1 MSIEESEDLVHVVTQ
16 PDHSDHLEKSI
27 RTFNQPLADFL
38 QQIGLP
44 TEDVLSPVAEREQV
58 IKSLEEI
65 ISIVPDSE
73 RTKAFYL
80 SKFTVAVAV
89 GLFDSALNYLWDET
103 IKALR
108 RLVERFD
115 LAYFFSVVGE
125 INSRHKGL
133 SKPEDLELIRDH
145 DLLESCRRIGL
156 ISDINYTRLEY
167 VNYFRNNASAAHP
180 NENEIDGIELLNFLN
195 SCLKYAI
202 VAKPDTSAISIK
214 QLLDNVRTQV
224 IPESDCSVIGND
236 IAKLSQERIDDL
248 LSVLFG
254 MYTDATMSSDAK
266 INISN
271 LANDVWYAASED
283 RKYETGAKFGQ
294 FRKNAEVVRKNA
306 AKQFLQIVDGQQYK
320 DEESL
325 AFELI
330 EDLKILKSV
339 HFDWNNF
346 YNEYPHARNLDKK
359 TAPTGNVP
367 RAARPLWVK
376 VNTLGYIGNGH
387 GRQEGVDEKAVIYYK
402 KHIEAF
408 TEVEI
413 REFIYLMTDIEVTC
427 ELMRTKPE
435 QRIRKMIECLK
446 KRASNI
452 FLKKALDLMTES
464 PNGTLYKIQNTS
476 KFKGALQR
484 FPKLE

>member
-1 MSIEESEDLVHVVTQ
+1 MPTNKNEELAHVVIQ
-16 PDHSDHLEKSI
+16 PDHLEKSI
-27 RTFNQPLADFL
+27 QTFNQPLADFL

-44 TEDVLSPVAEREQV
+44 TEDVLSSLTERKQV
-58 IKSLEEI
+58 IKSLEDI
-65 ISIVPDSE
+65 ISIVPNSE
-73 RTKAFYL
+73 RTEALYL

-89 GLFDSALNYLWDET
+89 GLFDGALNYLWDET

-108 RLVERFD
+108 QLVERFD
-115 LAYFFSVVGE
+115 LAYFFSVVGD

-156 ISDINYTRLEY
+156 ISDINYTRLEH
-167 VNYFRNNASAAHP
+167 VNYFRNHASAAHP

-202 VAKPDTSAISIK
+202 TAQPDTSAINIK
-214 QLLDNVRTQV
+214 KLLNNIRTQV
-224 IPESDCSVIGND
+224 IPESDCPVIGND
-236 IAKLSQERIDDL
+236 IEKLSQERIDDL

-254 MYTDATMSSDAK
+254 MYTDTTISSDAK
-266 INISN
+266 TNISN
-271 LANDVWYAASED
+271 LANYVWDVASED
-283 RKYETGAKFGQ
+283 RKYETGARFGQ
-294 FRKNAEVVRKNA
+294 FRKNAEVVRKNMA
-306 AKQFLQIVDGQQYK
+306 EQFLQIVDGQQYK

-330 EDLKILKSV
+330 EDLEILKSI

-346 YNEYPHARNLDKK
+346 YNEYPHARNLEKK
-359 TAPTGNVP
+359 LPPTGNVP

-387 GRQEGVDEKAVIYYK
+387 GRREGIDEKAVIYYK
-402 KHIEAF
+402 KHIESF
-408 TEVEI
+408 TETEI
-413 REFIYLMTDIEVTC
+413 KQFIYLMTDTEFTC
-427 ELMRTKPE
+427 ELTKTKPE
-435 QRIRKMIECLK
+435 QRIRKIIELLK

-452 FLKKALDLMTES
+452 YIKRALGLMTES
-464 PNGTLYKIQNTS
+464 PSGTLYKIQNTS
-476 KFKGALQR
+476 KFKAALQR
-484 FPKLE
+484 LPKSG

>member
-125 INSRHKGL
+125 KNSRHKGL

-156 ISDINYTRLEY
+156 ISDINYTR
-167 VNYFRNNASAAHP
+167 FR
-180 NENEIDGIELLNFLN
+180 IR
-195 SCLKYAI
+195 
-202 VAKPDTSAISIK
+202 
-214 QLLDNVRTQV
+214 QLLQKQRKCSTSQRKRNRRHRT
-224 IPESDCSVIGND
+224 
-236 IAKLSQERIDDL
+236 A
-248 LSVLFG
+248 
-254 MYTDATMSSDAK
+254 
-266 INISN
+266 
-271 LANDVWYAASED
+271 
-283 RKYETGAKFGQ
+283 Q
-294 FRKNAEVVRKNA
+294 FS
-306 AKQFLQIVDGQQYK
+306 QFLSEIC
-320 DEESL
+320 
-325 AFELI
+325 
-330 EDLKILKSV
+330 
-339 HFDWNNF
+339 N
-346 YNEYPHARNLDKK
+346 RCK
-359 TAPTGNVP
+359 T
-367 RAARPLWVK
+367 
-376 VNTLGYIGNGH
+376 
-387 GRQEGVDEKAVIYYK
+387 
-402 KHIEAF
+402 
-408 TEVEI
+408 
-413 REFIYLMTDIEVTC
+413 
-427 ELMRTKPE
+427 
-435 QRIRKMIECLK
+435 
-446 KRASNI
+446 
-452 FLKKALDLMTES
+452 
-464 PNGTLYKIQNTS
+464 
-476 KFKGALQR
+476 
-484 FPKLE
+484 